1 MRVAIVINTSWNIF
15 NFRMGLI
22 NKLLQEGH
30 EVIAIAPKD
39 NFSSKLVEAGCRY
52 VRVELDSRGIN
63 PLKDLGLIYELF
75 KIYRRVSPD
84 VILHYTIKP
93 NIYGTLAAS
102 LLRIPVVNN
111 VCGLGTAFLQKNLVS
126 RLATLMYR
134 ISFWYPN
141 KIFFQNDEDLELFVN
156 NRIVSKNSSDVLPG
170 SGVNLTRFVPSPFNN
185 NKSSFTFLMISRL
198 ILDKG
203 VLEYLEA
210 AKTLK
215 KRGFNVRIQLLG
227 AKDPNHRRGI
237 NSDLID
243 KLILESG
250 VEYLGT
256 SYDVVPIINQADCI
270 VLPSY
275 REGTPRTLLEAA
287 GCAKPI
293 VATNVPGC
301 NNIVQDGINGYLCI
315 EKSADDLMNKMLKM
329 LDLSS
334 AELNRMGLKSREIAE
349 ERFDEMIVINKYV
362 DAIHKLKKSA

>member
-1 MRVAIVINTSWNIF
+1 MRVAIVINTSWNIY

-22 NKLLQEGH
+22 KKLKQEGH
-30 EVIAIAPKD
+30 EVIAIAPHD
-39 NFSSKLVEAGCRY
+39 EFSEKLKEEGCTY
-52 VRVELDSRGIN
+52 VPVTMDSRGVN
-63 PLKDLGLIYELF
+63 PLKDTGLIYELYR
-75 KIYRRVSPD
+75 IYKRVSPD

-111 VCGLGTAFLQKNLVS
+111 VCGLGTAFLQKNFVS

-134 ISFWYPN
+134 ISFWYPK
-141 KIFFQNDEDLELFVN
+141 KIFFQNDDDLELFVN

-170 SGVNLTRFVPSPFNN
+170 SGVDLSKFKPTRDVEQRP
-185 NKSSFTFLMISRL
+185 FTFLMVSRL

-210 AKTLK
+210 AKALK
-215 KRGFNVRIQLLG
+215 DKGINTKIQLLG

-237 NSDLID
+237 SNKLID
-243 KLILESG
+243 KLIAESG

-256 SYDVVPIINQADCI
+256 SDNVAPIISQADCV

-287 GCAKPI
+287 SCAKPI
-293 VATNVPGC
+293 VATDVPGC
-301 NNIVQDGINGYLCI
+301 NNVVEDGVNGYLCK
-315 EKSADDLMNKMLKM
+315 ERNAGDLAQKM
-329 LDLSS
+329 LDMLKLSNDQLV
-334 AELNRMGLKSREIAE
+334 EMGLKSREIAVK
-349 ERFDEMIVINKYV
+349 RFDEALVIDKYV
-362 DAIHKLKKSA
+362 EIIRKVRKSA